1 MPENSESLIS
11 ALFRE
16 LFAEMGEFD
25 VLTDSGSPEH
35 VDILVRQPETGTE
48 FRFNVKSRERITPQI
63 ADALFARIALEKSPR
78 TKTTLVLLA
87 PTISERVAE
96 IARKHGISI
105 LDYSGNCLIANERIG
120 LLLHR
125 KGFKSKLVKTS
136 SPPPTNVFSP
146 KSSRIIRAMLSE
158 PSRRWQVSELAEH
171 PNVGVSIGLASKVK
185 HALLYQSY
193 AKEENQRLTLKN
205 PRELLEAWAKNYP
218 EIEESAKFFLR
229 GDVQAIENKLANW
242 CLSNNHQ
249 YALARMSAA
258 WRQAP
263 EVRYNIAN
271 IYVSSSATTKHS
283 LKSLKEEC
291 GARPVDTGHNL
302 VFLSPYDLSVFAD
315 QIGEP
320 QQTSPLQTWLDLKQM
335 SGRGEEAA
343 EAIFERHLAPVFESM
358 QMP

>member
-1 MPENSESLIS
+1 MTELSENESLIS

-25 VLTDSGSPEH
+25 VLANSDTPEH
-35 VDILVRQPETGTE
+35 VDILVRESGTGTE
-48 FRFNVKSRERITPQI
+48 FRFNVKSRERVTPQI
-63 ADALFARIALEKSPR
+63 ADNLFERISSEKQTR
-78 TKTTLVLLA
+78 GKTTFVFLA
-87 PTISERVAE
+87 PTISDRVAE
-96 IARKHGISI
+96 IARKHDISYM
-105 LDYSGNCLIANERIG
+105 DYAGNCLITNERIG
-120 LLLHR
+120 LLMHR
-125 KGFKSKLVKTS
+125 KGFKTKLEKSS

-146 KSSRIIRAMLSE
+146 KSSRIIRAMLSD

-171 PNVGVSIGLASKVK
+171 PNVDVSMGLASKVK

-193 AKEENQRLTLKN
+193 AREENQLLTLKN
-205 PRELLEAWAKNYP
+205 PRELLHAWAKNYRG
-218 EIEESAKFFLR
+218 IEETAKFFVR
-229 GDVQAIENKLANW
+229 GDVEAIENEIASW
-242 CLSNNHQ
+242 CLSNKHQ

-263 EVRYNIAN
+263 EVRYNVAN
-271 IYVSSSATTKHS
+271 IYVRPSATTDRA

-302 VFLSPYDLSVFAD
+302 VFLSPYDSSVFAD

-320 QQTSPLQTWLDLKQM
+320 HQTSPLQTWLDLKQM

-343 EAIFERHLAPVFESM
+343 EAVFEKHLAPVFELV
-358 QMP
+358 